1 MVSAET
7 LRQSSSTHTNPSTQ
21 SEGHR
26 WIQAF
31 SFPMNH
37 SQLPLCYAL
46 ETYDKCTVLGPSWRT
61 SSLSSS
67 QSTDHQSKYSPLVR
81 APLPTNPLSPLWLG
95 TASASLLSLTQK
107 LNADHQRQR
116 SSVNISPSGLR
127 GRRDGLRG
135 GSVSPSQSLLTW
147 MREWRRFYKM
157 ENTEHNKYKE
167 VAVGRSYFTWRSY
180 LKWMGDARRILT
192 HFQDYYSHYYHHLSS
207 ICRII
212 KRSLSTY

>member
-1 MVSAET
+1 M
-7 LRQSSSTHTNPSTQ
+7 LRQSSFTHTNSSTQ

-37 SQLPLCYAL
+37 FQLPLCYAL
-46 ETYDKCTVLGPSWRT
+46 ETYDKCTVLGPSWCT

-81 APLPTNPLSPLWLG
+81 APLPTHPLSPLWLG

-116 SSVNISPSGLR
+116 SSVNISPA
-127 GRRDGLRG
+127 GLRG
-135 GSVSPSQSLLTW
+135 GETV
-147 MREWRRFYKM
+147 Y
-157 ENTEHNKYKE
+157 
-167 VAVGRSYFTWRSY
+167 VGV
-180 LKWMGDARRILT
+180 L
-192 HFQDYYSHYYHHLSS
+192 YHHHNPCLLEWGSEGALQDGWKH
-207 ICRII
+207 R
-212 KRSLSTY
+212 T